1 MINVTIWNEFYHE
14 KCNDDAKALYPNG
27 IHAFVKSF
35 LETDDVKVTLASLYD
50 DEQGLPDDVLNNTD
64 VLMWWG
70 HMKHKEVSDE
80 LTEKIRQRVYSG
92 MGFIAIH
99 SAHHSKPFK
108 AILGTT
114 GNLTWG
120 REQKGIVWN
129 VAPSHP
135 ITEGIP
141 AHFEIFEE
149 LYSEPFYI
157 PTPDELLFVTWFED
171 GNVFRGGAT
180 WKRGL
185 GKIFYFHPGHETCN
199 SFYNEYVQ
207 KILSNAV
214 RWCAPAK
221 LHNDFDG
228 AVIHQFDPVIK
239 LN

>member
-64 VLMWWG
+64 VLIWWG